1 MKSRINDYSEIDLSF
16 TIGLIAGEGS
26 FFITF
31 MRDDRYAHDVYFV
44 PKMAVSM
51 GEKEE
56 EMLQNQCQ
64 LYGLGT
70 INKTQKGFQ
79 WVLSSR
85 EECHKLIEIIDEY
98 LEQHSDSE
106 FFNATKY
113 NAYKNWRTA
122 LDLLRP
128 GRQLTSDEVIRLAEL
143 RDDINYIRATSSIP
157 TEEIRQLVRTA
168 DHT

>member
-1 MKSRINDYSEIDLSF
+1 M
-16 TIGLIAGEGS
+16 GLIAGEGS

-31 MRDDRYAHDVYFV
+31 MRDDRYTHDVYFG
-44 PKMAVSM
+44 PKFALSM
-51 GEKEE
+51 GQKEE

-85 EECHKLIEIIDEY
+85 EECHELIEIIDGY
-98 LEQHSDSE
+98 LEQHSASE
-106 FFNATKY
+106 FFNAAKY

-168 DHT
+168 DHG